1 MRRAKYDEHK
11 CDVLAQEQLCLS
23 YLIGRMPVHPKKQ
36 DVSWDEHVGED
47 IISAAKLQ
55 SAKHFVLKTNTQEK
69 QK

>member
-36 DVSWDEHVGED
+36 DVSWDEHVKERM
-47 IISAAKLQ
+47 STSYSKPTHRRNKSEA
-55 SAKHFVLKTNTQEK
+55 
-69 QK
+69 